1 VPNLLDLLLP
11 STCLFC
17 KRLKERVCPD
27 CQPRFGSNARL
38 VYRDGL
44 VGFSAMSYNSDA
56 KLLLRSFK
64 ELGESSLGKLI
75 AECMI
80 PLLSCFDEI
89 PTRLVAVPSNFKTLR
104 ARGYNPAEVIAREIS
119 SSPGTPLF
127 ENLIW
132 RTRET
137 SDQSK
142 LTPSQRAANQLGSML
157 AKVGTEKI
165 VLIDDVVTTG
175 ATLQNAATALR
186 NAGHQVTGFLTFAE
200 TEAKRCNLTTQ
211 ASFPADGG
219 TSWN

>member
-1 VPNLLDLLLP
+1 
-11 STCLFC
+11 
-17 KRLKERVCPD
+17 
-27 CQPRFGSNARL
+27 
-38 VYRDGL
+38 
-44 VGFSAMSYNSDA
+44 MSYNTEA

-75 AECMI
+75 AEWMI
-80 PLLSCFDEI
+80 PLLACFDEI

-119 SSPGTPLF
+119 SHPGAPPF
-127 ENLIW
+127 ANLIW

-142 LTPSQRAANQLGSML
+142 LSPSQRAANQQGSML
-157 AKVGTEKI
+157 AKVGIEKI

-175 ATLQNAATALR
+175 ATLQSATTALK
-186 NAGHQVTGFLTFAE
+186 NAGHSVVGFLTFAE